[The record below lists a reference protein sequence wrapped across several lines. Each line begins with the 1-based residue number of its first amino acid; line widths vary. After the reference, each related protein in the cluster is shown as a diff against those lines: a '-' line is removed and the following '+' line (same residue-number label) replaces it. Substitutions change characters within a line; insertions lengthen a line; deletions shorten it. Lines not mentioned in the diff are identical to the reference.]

1 MLKSKEKLNPR
12 KIHQSYL
19 ETIENDLS
27 NEGVVFFDSSR
38 LDIEDSYLSLPSEIT
53 EVPSRQLG
61 EYLNAFTQQKIYLR
75 TILGRT
81 ELQVEDSRRKY
92 MEASAEAYRELSNS
106 KMSETAKERII
117 NSSEEVQPFYYE
129 YIDYKN
135 KLKLVEYSINNIEDI
150 IFMLSREVTRRT
162 GDFAEEN
169 RNYNVSRR

>member
-1 MLKSKEKLNPR
+1 
-12 KIHQSYL
+12 
-19 ETIENDLS
+19 
-27 NEGVVFFDSSR
+27 
-38 LDIEDSYLSLPSEIT
+38 
-53 EVPSRQLG
+53 
-61 EYLNAFTQQKIYLR
+61 
-75 TILGRT
+75 
-81 ELQVEDSRRKY
+81 